1 MPGHNTAADTET
13 QELGFNNLT
22 HNNQTPSLLADFY
35 TQDSSAK
42 HAIKKIVA
50 KCNKNQR
57 NVHRKQLITNQE
69 QDLILM

>member
-1 MPGHNTAADTET
+1 MFTAFKNMPGHNTVADTET
-13 QELGFNNLT
+13 Q
-22 HNNQTPSLLADFY
+22 
-35 TQDSSAK
+35 DSSAT

-57 NVHRKQLITNQE
+57 NVHKKHLITSQE

>member
-22 HNNQTPSLLADFY
+22 HNNQTPSQLGDFY

-57 NVHRKQLITNQE
+57 NVHRKQLITSQE